1 MKYRAFILPL
11 IFITSVEYSRLHSVL
26 QAALKVPVY
35 TAGDKSTKM
44 SKSKTASKSL
54 RDRLGEDLD
63 DEESSEMSG
72 SEGDGASRKLSLNTV
87 QFTSTGKATKVM
99 RGVVPVSEMKW
110 SEMKHVNILENTREQ
125 GKREIEDKVKRG
137 IWQTY
142 APSVLWPLA
151 AEKSAGSIFL
161 RCWKQIKVR
170 KEAEAKLLASV
181 AHLPDTDP
189 RKLDVMKDLELKKQ
203 VREKA
208 ADAVLR
214 KSTSPYLAEIR
225 RQRREEEEN
234 AVDTTK

>member
-1 MKYRAFILPL
+1 
-11 IFITSVEYSRLHSVL
+11 
-26 QAALKVPVY
+26 
-35 TAGDKSTKM
+35 
-44 SKSKTASKSL
+44 
-54 RDRLGEDLD
+54 
-63 DEESSEMSG
+63 
-72 SEGDGASRKLSLNTV
+72 
-87 QFTSTGKATKVM
+87 
-99 RGVVPVSEMKW
+99 
-110 SEMKHVNILENTREQ
+110 VNILENTREQ

-161 RCWKQIKVR
+161 RCWKRIKVR
-170 KEAEAKLLASV
+170 KQAEAKLLASV
-181 AHLPDTDP
+181 AHLPDTDQ

-234 AVDTTK
+234 AVDTTE